1 MRIFAAVAA
10 AVALAGA
17 GTGAAHAA
25 TPLGLSPVAL
35 FPATSSIFYSATVS
49 ATGGT
54 APYTYS
60 VVAGTLPK
68 GLTLS
73 PDGSLS
79 GVPDDVPG
87 LFAFTVQARDA
98 AGAAATTGVTFSL
111 ATPTIVLTSV
121 AIPSARV
128 GDNYRHALFAS
139 GGSPRYVFSLARG
152 SLPKGLH
159 LAGDGVFSGVPTK
172 AGLSLFTVQII
183 DSRGIRGV
191 QTFRLV
197 VQKAK
202 AAPRRRGSVRAEDGR
217 GGRRRR
223 PPRIAYLP

>member
-1 MRIFAAVAA
+1 MEMRIFAAVAA

-60 VVAGTLPK
+60 VVAGALPK

-73 PDGSLS
+73 PDGTLS
-79 GVPDDVPG
+79 GVPDDIAG

-98 AGAAATTGVTFSL
+98 AGTAATAAVTLSL

-159 LAGDGVFSGVPTK
+159 LAGDGVFAGVPAK
-172 AGLSLFTVQII
+172 AGVSLFTVQII

-202 AAPRRRGSVRAEDGR
+202 AAPKKTRLGSR
-217 GGRRRR
+217 
-223 PPRIAYLP
+223 

>member
-54 APYTYS
+54 APYYS
-60 VVAGTLPK
+60 VVAGALPK

-73 PDGSLS
+73 PDGTLS
-79 GVPDDVPG
+79 GVPDDIAG

-98 AGAAATTGVTFSL
+98 AGTAATAAVTLSL

-139 GGSPRYVFSLARG
+139 GGSPRYIFSLARG
-152 SLPKGLH
+152 SLPQGLH
-159 LAGDGVFSGVPTK
+159 LAGDGVFSGVPAK
-172 AGLSLFTVQII
+172 AGVSLFTVQII
-183 DSRGIRGV
+183 DNRGIRGV

-202 AAPRRRGSVRAEDGR
+202 AAPKKTRLGSR
-217 GGRRRR
+217 
-223 PPRIAYLP
+223 

>member
-1 MRIFAAVAA
+1 MRIFATVVA

-17 GTGAAHAA
+17 GADAAHAA
-25 TPLGLSPVAL
+25 TPLVLLPVAL
-35 FPATSSIFYSATVS
+35 FPATSSVFYSATVS

-73 PDGSLS
+73 PDGRLS
-79 GVPDDVPG
+79 GVPDDLPG
-87 LFAFTVQARDA
+87 RFAFTVQARDA
-98 AGAAATTGVTFSL
+98 AGAAATTTVTFSL
-111 ATPTIVLTSV
+111 AAPTIVLTSV
-121 AIPSARV
+121 AIPSARA

-139 GGSPRYVFSLARG
+139 GGSPRYLFSLARG
-152 SLPKGLH
+152 SLPNGLH

-172 AGLSLFTVQII
+172 AGVSLFTVQII
-183 DSRGIRGV
+183 DSRGIRGE

-197 VQKAK
+197 VKKAK
-202 AAPRRRGSVRAEDGR
+202 VAPKKTRLGSR
-217 GGRRRR
+217 
-223 PPRIAYLP
+223 

>member
-60 VVAGTLPK
+60 VVAGARPK

-73 PDGSLS
+73 PDGTLS
-79 GVPDDVPG
+79 GVPDDIAG

-98 AGAAATTGVTFSL
+98 AGT
-111 ATPTIVLTSV
+111 
-121 AIPSARV
+121 AR
-128 GDNYRHALFAS
+128 L
-139 GGSPRYVFSLARG
+139 
-152 SLPKGLH
+152 
-159 LAGDGVFSGVPTK
+159 
-172 AGLSLFTVQII
+172 
-183 DSRGIRGV
+183 
-191 QTFRLV
+191 
-197 VQKAK
+197 
-202 AAPRRRGSVRAEDGR
+202 PRRR
-217 GGRRRR
+217 
-223 PPRIAYLP
+223 L

>member
-1 MRIFAAVAA
+1 MEMRIFAAVAA

-60 VVAGTLPK
+60 VVAGALPK

-73 PDGSLS
+73 PDGTLS
-79 GVPDDVPG
+79 GVPDDIAG

-98 AGAAATTGVTFSL
+98 AGTAATAAVTLSL

-139 GGSPRYVFSLARG
+139 GGSPRYIFSLARG

-159 LAGDGVFSGVPTK
+159 LAGDGVFAGVPAK
-172 AGLSLFTVQII
+172 AGVSLFTVQII

-202 AAPRRRGSVRAEDGR
+202 AAPKKTRLGSR
-217 GGRRRR
+217 
-223 PPRIAYLP
+223 